1 MSTRPSRPRRRFRRN
16 AAVVT
21 CRFSS
26 RAKSAN
32 LGGTEIIR
40 GLSLATESG
49 EFISVVGPSGCGKT
63 TLLTCLAGCGAW
75 IPAPSCSRDRE
86 LDAPPEGMSLIFQDY
101 SRSLLPWRR
110 NLENVVF
117 GMRRLAESRPEKRK
131 RAADMLKAVGLAGFE
146 GISRGRSPAACS
158 NAWRSRARSPPKP
171 RLLLLDEPL
180 AAVDAQT
187 RADIQDLLLKLAAE
201 LGKTCLL
208 VTHDVDEAIYMADR
222 VLVLSNR
229 PTRVVEDMR
238 VSLPRPRDQIATRAE
253 PEYLA
258 LRERVLTLIRS
269 MRSPA

>member
-1 MSTRPSRPRRRFRRN
+1 MSVLQARDI
-16 AAVVT
+16 
-21 CRFSS
+21 
-26 RAKSAN
+26 AKS
-32 LGGTEIIR
+32 LGGTDIIR
-40 GLSLATESG
+40 GLTLAAESG

-63 TLLTCLAGCGAW
+63 TLLTCLAGLRRVDSGAVLFEGK
-75 IPAPSCSRDRE
+75 E
-86 LDAPPEGMSLIFQDY
+86 LFEPPEGMSLIFQDY

-117 GMRRLAESRPEKRK
+117 GMRRLPDAKQDKRR
-131 RAADMLKAVGLAGFE
+131 RAGEMLKAVGLSGFE
-146 GISRGRSPAACS
+146 GHFPWQVSGGMQQRVAIARALAA
-158 NAWRSRARSPPKP
+158 KP

-229 PTRVVEDMR
+229 PTRVVEDIR
-238 VSLPRPRDQIATRAE
+238 VALPRPRDQISTRAE

>member
-1 MSTRPSRPRRRFRRN
+1 MSVLQARDI
-16 AAVVT
+16 
-21 CRFSS
+21 
-26 RAKSAN
+26 AKS
-32 LGGTEIIR
+32 LGGTDIIR
-40 GLSLATESG
+40 GLTLAAESG

-63 TLLTCLAGCGAW
+63 TLLTCLAGLRRVDSGAVLFEGK
-75 IPAPSCSRDRE
+75 E
-86 LDAPPEGMSLIFQDY
+86 LTDPPEGMSLIFQDY

-117 GMRRLAESRPEKRK
+117 GMRRLADAKQDKRR
-131 RAADMLKAVGLAGFE
+131 RAGEMLKAVGLSGFE
-146 GISRGRSPAACS
+146 GHFPWPVSGGMQQRVAIPRALAA
-158 NAWRSRARSPPKP
+158 KP

-229 PTRVVEDMR
+229 PTRVVEDIR
-238 VSLPRPRDQIATRAE
+238 VALPRPRDQISTRAE

-269 MRSPA
+269 RRSPA

>member
-1 MSTRPSRPRRRFRRN
+1 MSVLIARQIG
-16 AAVVT
+16 
-21 CRFSS
+21 
-26 RAKSAN
+26 KS

-63 TLLTCLAGCGAW
+63 TLLTCLAGLRRVDTGSVEFEGK
-75 IPAPSCSRDRE
+75 PLST
-86 LDAPPEGMSLIFQDY
+86 PPEGMALIFQDY

-110 NLENVVF
+110 NLENVLF
-117 GMRRLAESRPEKRK
+117 GMRRLPDAAPEKRR
-131 RAADMLKAVGLAGFE
+131 RAAEMLKAVGLAGFE
-146 GISRGRSPAACS
+146 GHFPWQVSGGMQQRVAIARALAA
-158 NAWRSRARSPPKP
+158 KP

-187 RADIQDLLLKLAAE
+187 RADIQDLLLKLSAE

-222 VLVLSNR
+222 VFVLSNR
-229 PTRVVEDMR
+229 PTHVVEDIR
-238 VSLPRPRDQIATRAE
+238 VSLPRPRDQIATRAD

-258 LRERVLTLIRS
+258 LRERVLKLIRS

>member
-1 MSTRPSRPRRRFRRN
+1 MPVLVAREI
-16 AAVVT
+16 
-21 CRFSS
+21 C
-26 RAKSAN
+26 KS

-63 TLLTCLAGCGAW
+63 TLLTCLAGLRRLDSGAVLFE
-75 IPAPSCSRDRE
+75 DRE

-146 GISRGRSPAACS
+146 GHFPWQVSGGMQQRVAIARALAA
-158 NAWRSRARSPPKP
+158 KP

-180 AAVDAQT
+180 AAVDAQP

-229 PTRVVEDMR
+229 PTRVVEDIR

>member
-1 MSTRPSRPRRRFRRN
+1 MPVLVAREI
-16 AAVVT
+16 
-21 CRFSS
+21 C
-26 RAKSAN
+26 KS

-63 TLLTCLAGCGAW
+63 TLLTCLAGLRRLDSGAVLFE
-75 IPAPSCSRDRE
+75 DRE

-146 GISRGRSPAACS
+146 GHFPWQVSGGMQQRVAIARALAA
-158 NAWRSRARSPPKP
+158 KP

-229 PTRVVEDMR
+229 PTRVVEDIR

>member
-1 MSTRPSRPRRRFRRN
+1 MPVLVAREI
-16 AAVVT
+16 
-21 CRFSS
+21 C
-26 RAKSAN
+26 KS

-63 TLLTCLAGCGAW
+63 TLLTCLAGLRRLDSGAVLFE
-75 IPAPSCSRDRE
+75 DRE

-117 GMRRLAESRPEKRK
+117 GMRRLAEARPEKRK

-146 GISRGRSPAACS
+146 GHFPWQVSGGMQQRVAIARALAA
-158 NAWRSRARSPPKP
+158 KP

-229 PTRVVEDMR
+229 PTRVVEDIR

>member
-1 MSTRPSRPRRRFRRN
+1 MSVLDARQIG
-16 AAVVT
+16 
-21 CRFSS
+21 
-26 RAKSAN
+26 KS

-40 GLSLATESG
+40 GLTLAAESG
-49 EFISVVGPSGCGKT
+49 EFLSVVGPSGCGKT
-63 TLLTCLAGCGAW
+63 TLLTCLAGLRRVDSGAV
-75 IPAPSCSRDRE
+75 AFEGKD
-86 LDAPPEGMSLIFQDY
+86 LVGPPEGMALIFQDY

-117 GMRRLAESRPEKRK
+117 GMRRLPDTRLEKRR
-131 RAADMLKAVGLAGFE
+131 RAGEMLKAVGLAGFE
-146 GISRGRSPAACS
+146 GHFPWQVSGGMQQRVAIARALAA
-158 NAWRSRARSPPKP
+158 KP

-229 PTRVVEDMR
+229 PTRVVEDIR
-238 VSLPRPRDQIATRAE
+238 VSLPRPRDQISTRAD

>member
-1 MSTRPSRPRRRFRRN
+1 
-16 AAVVT
+16 
-21 CRFSS
+21 
-26 RAKSAN
+26 
-32 LGGTEIIR
+32 
-40 GLSLATESG
+40 
-49 EFISVVGPSGCGKT
+49 
-63 TLLTCLAGCGAW
+63 
-75 IPAPSCSRDRE
+75 
-86 LDAPPEGMSLIFQDY
+86 
-101 SRSLLPWRR
+101 
-110 NLENVVF
+110 
-117 GMRRLAESRPEKRK
+117 
-131 RAADMLKAVGLAGFE
+131 MLKAVGLSGFE
-146 GISRGRSPAACS
+146 GHFPWQVSGGMQQRVAIARALAA
-158 NAWRSRARSPPKP
+158 KP

-229 PTRVVEDMR
+229 PTRVVEDIR
-238 VSLPRPRDQIATRAE
+238 VALPRPRDQISTRAE